1 MASLGSYIFK
11 PKHGI
16 DVAGKIIERF
26 ARDHL
31 HWDDAGFYVYWTGE
45 HSRKNLPEGY
55 VEFHIE
61 TEGGDFEAFSE
72 TCYQDDKLSAEDM
85 TDSLFVLLGEDFW
98 HKDDSGDTMYTFEDR
113 ELCEIVQY
121 LSEDGSRVI
130 AHGPGKE
137 AWVCYQSSSGWG
149 CETIDTSDFL
159 FNTHIEDENVFDNRQ
174 LTLPLV

>member
-26 ARDHL
+26 TRDHL
-31 HWDDAGFYVYWTGE
+31 HWEDAGFYVYWSSE

-61 TEGGDFEAFSE
+61 TEEGDFERFSE
-72 TCYQDDKLSAEDM
+72 TCYQDDELSAEDL

-98 HKDDSGDTMYTFEDR
+98 HKDDSGKAMYTFEDR
-113 ELCEIVQY
+113 ELCEIVQH
-121 LSEDGSRVI
+121 LAEDGSRVI
-130 AHGPGKE
+130 AHGSGKE
-137 AWVCYQSSSGWG
+137 AWVAYQSESGWG
-149 CETIDTSDFL
+149 CKTVDTSDFL